1 MLCPLAFHKGVTPV
15 RVKLFIVD
23 PQNDFIGNEDGSPLS
38 EGNYAATLAVKGAV
52 GDMGR
57 LATMI
62 DRVGPKLEDIDV
74 TLDSHRPID
83 VAHAAFW
90 QDSNGKPPPPF
101 TLITNADIQSGK
113 WHPRRS
119 AYGKRMLEYTSELE
133 RRGKYVLL
141 IWPDHCLIGSWGHN
155 VYAPL
160 MKALNDWQR
169 KEFAVVGFHPKGS
182 NIFTE
187 HYGGL
192 MAEVPDPNDPGTQ
205 LDLSEGGIIHSLQQA
220 DIVAIAGEASSH
232 CVSATVEQIVDNIG
246 DSHLHKI
253 NLLVDCMSPVP
264 AQPGTPDF
272 PALAAAFIQK
282 MQARGV
288 KAIKSTDF
296 LT

>member
-1 MLCPLAFHKGVTPV
+1 M

-23 PQNDFIGNEDGSPLS
+23 PQNDFIGNDDAVGSPYS
-38 EGNYAATLAVKGAV
+38 DGRYAATLPVKGAAS
-52 GDMGR
+52 DMDR

-62 DRVGPKLEDIDV
+62 KRVGPKLEDITV

-90 QDSNGKPPPPF
+90 QDGAGKRPSPF
-101 TLITNADIQSGK
+101 TLISYADVKSGK
-113 WHPRRS
+113 WIPRRQG
-119 AYGKRMLEYTSELE
+119 YLKRMLEYTAALE
-133 RRGKYVLL
+133 AGGNYMLL

-155 VYAPL
+155 VYPPL
-160 MKALNDWQR
+160 MEALNDWQR

-192 MAEVPDPNDPGTQ
+192 MAEVPDPNDPTTQ

-232 CVSATVEQIVDNIG
+232 CVRATVQQIVDNIG

-253 NLLVDCMSPVP
+253 SLLVDCMSPVP

-272 PALAAAFIQK
+272 TAIAAGFIQD
-282 MQARGV
+282 MTARGL
-288 KAIKSTDF
+288 KAIKSTEF